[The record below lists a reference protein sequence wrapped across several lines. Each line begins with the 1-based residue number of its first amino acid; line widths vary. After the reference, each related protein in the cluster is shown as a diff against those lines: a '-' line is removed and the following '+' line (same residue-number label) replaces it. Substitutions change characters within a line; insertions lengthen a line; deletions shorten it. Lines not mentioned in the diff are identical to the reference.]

1 MKKIYS
7 LFAVIAML
15 TVALGFASCSSNDD
29 DNQEKTI
36 YYEMGFSN
44 YTSSDAGA
52 TTIIKEMA
60 DVKAAY
66 QKALGVSETVF
77 TMKGTSSSCDKD
89 VLAKCK
95 AAEATLS
102 DYNFKCKF
110 TFTVTNVDDNK
121 VVYTLTK

>member
-29 DNQEKTI
+29 DQAKTI
-36 YYEMGFSN
+36 YYEMAFSN
-44 YTSSDAGA
+44 YTSDDAGA

-60 DVKAAY
+60 YVKAAY

-89 VLAKCK
+89 VAAKCK

-102 DYNFKCKF
+102 GRTFNSKF
-110 TFTVTNVDDNK
+110 TFEVTNLNSNK
-121 VVYTLTK
+121 VIYSFSN